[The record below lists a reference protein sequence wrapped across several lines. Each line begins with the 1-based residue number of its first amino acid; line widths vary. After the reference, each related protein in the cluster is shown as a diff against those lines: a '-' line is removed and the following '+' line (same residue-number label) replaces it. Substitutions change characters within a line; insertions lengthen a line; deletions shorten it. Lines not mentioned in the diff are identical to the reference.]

1 MWNVIKNLI
10 SPPTEWDKA
19 QEWASGVHPGW
30 LYLATQKKRPQ
41 LNEEYKQK
49 ILDEYRWIFNSTN

>member
-1 MWNVIKNLI
+1 MWDVIKNLI

-19 QEWASGVHPGW
+19 KEWASESRPGW

-49 ILDEYRWIFNSTN
+49 ILDEYRWIFSSTN